1 MSTILAQLTSR
12 PDLQGILAQ
21 LQQSQASAG
30 AANPAASL
38 NPDMAR
44 YLAGA
49 VAQQQQ
55 QLQQQQPPQ
64 NYNQPPP
71 QNLQQANDLVALLG
85 GYAAGNQTNHGMQPA
100 GQPNVTHGNGAQP
113 TQPDMQQL
121 MAQLANYGGSR

>member
-1 MSTILAQLTSR
+1 MAAILAQLGSR

-21 LQQSQASAG
+21 LQQSQATAG
-30 AANPAASL
+30 AANPAAGL

-49 VAQQQQ
+49 VAQQQ

-85 GYAAGNQTNHGMQPA
+85 GYAAGNQTNHGMPPA
-100 GQPNVTHGNGAQP
+100 GHPNVTHGNGTQS